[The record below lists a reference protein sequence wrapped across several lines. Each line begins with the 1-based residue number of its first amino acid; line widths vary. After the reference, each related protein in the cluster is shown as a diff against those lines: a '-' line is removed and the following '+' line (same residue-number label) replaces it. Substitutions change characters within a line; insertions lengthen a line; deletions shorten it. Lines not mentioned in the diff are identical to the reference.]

1 MIATI
6 VTFRHGPE
14 TYDRQ
19 RLEAIS
25 HSTAPK
31 YRGMAGLIA
40 KTYWYDDE
48 RREHGGFYVWE
59 TREAAA
65 AVHTPEHA
73 ARLESL
79 YGVRPEVRY
88 IDAPIFVNNG

>member
-6 VTFRHGPE
+6 VTFRHGPG
-14 TYDRQ
+14 TYDRE

-48 RREHGGFYVWE
+48 RREHGGFYVWAN
-59 TREAAA
+59 REAAEA
-65 AVHTPEHA
+65 LHTPEHVS
-73 ARLESL
+73 RLEAL
-79 YGVRPEVRY
+79 YGVRPEVRFV
-88 IDAPIFVNNG
+88 DAPIHIDNG

>member
-31 YRGMAGLIA
+31 YRGWRDSSRRRTGTTMSGESTAGSMCG
-40 KTYWYDDE
+40 
-48 RREHGGFYVWE
+48 RRG
-59 TREAAA
+59 EAAE